1 MRPVS
6 RPVPRLVVREFRIRW
21 RGWAVLVLLVAVAG
35 GAVLATAAGARRT
48 SSAYPRYLRAS
59 HASDLLVSAAGTG
72 MTGFYGALA
81 RQPGVALVARGIG
94 LNVQPA
100 DHAGRLDWA
109 ATTEAPAGRLLGQG
123 LDAPRVLAGRLPRP
137 DRAGEIAVDQ
147 IAAAALHL
155 HVGSTLAMEALGNA
169 GLPGSGTGPGAAV
182 PTRRLRER
190 VVGIVVTRSSV
201 DPVTDIDKVA
211 FIQASPALT
220 RQLGPGYRA
229 FDGAFV
235 KLAPGATAG
244 QVSREAQTLAR
255 RFPATQGQAY
265 VSDESAQ
272 VATIERGIRPEA
284 IALAIFALALACTAL
299 LIVGQ
304 AATRLLL
311 GAGADNPVLAAL
323 GMTRG
328 QLLAAALIEIVVA
341 GTAGA
346 ILAAGVAVAVSPL
359 MPIGAARLAEPD
371 PGVSADW
378 LVLSTGAV
386 IIVVL
391 LVARTL
397 WPAWRLASV
406 RGTAARE
413 AAGPG
418 RRSWLAGWLAGAGA
432 PVTVTAGVRLAT
444 EPGRGRTAVPVRA
457 ALAGTTLSVLAVTAA
472 FTFGASLL
480 HLVHSPR
487 LYGQAWDAAIDLQFS
502 PILPSQAQDLFGA
515 NPGVTGWT
523 YGDHGIIGIKGHL
536 VPAIGLT
543 PGRGPLISPT
553 LLAGRPPRT
562 GREIV
567 LGSSTL
573 HDLGLHVG
581 QEVPVTVD
589 GRQVQDRIVGQAV
602 FPNFGQG
609 SFTPTDL
616 GEGAETTAAVLAPQ
630 AALYGERSGYQVVLL
645 RFARGPGRAAALTRF
660 RRSMAGFCADV
671 QQLTC
676 VVLGQRPNGVTN
688 YARIDGTPEVLAGL
702 LAGLG
707 VAVLAQL
714 SVVSGRRRRHDFA
727 VLKALGLL
735 RRQVSQVTAWQVS
748 TLAGLALL
756 IGLPLGVAAGR
767 WSWQLFAAGLGVP
780 AHASLPV
787 PLLLVMVPAVLIIAN
802 AVALWPGRSAAR
814 VSPARALRTE

>member
-1 MRPVS
+1 
-6 RPVPRLVVREFRIRW
+6 
-21 RGWAVLVLLVAVAG
+21 
-35 GAVLATAAGARRT
+35 
-48 SSAYPRYLRAS
+48 
-59 HASDLLVSAAGTG
+59 
-72 MTGFYGALA
+72 
-81 RQPGVALVARGIG
+81 
-94 LNVQPA
+94 
-100 DHAGRLDWA
+100 
-109 ATTEAPAGRLLGQG
+109 LGQG
-123 LDAPRVLAGRLPRP
+123 LDAPRVLAGRLPRL

-147 IAAAALHL
+147 TAAAALHL
-155 HVGSTLAMEALGNA
+155 RVGSTLAMEALSNQGQ
-169 GLPGSGTGPGAAV
+169 PGSGTGSGPAV
-182 PTRRLRER
+182 PPRRLRER

-201 DPVTDIDKVA
+201 DPVTDNDKVA

-220 RQLGPGYRA
+220 RQLGPAYRA

-244 QVSREAQTLAR
+244 LVSREAQALAR
-255 RFPATQGQAY
+255 RFPATLGQAY
-265 VSDESAQ
+265 VDDESAQ
-272 VATIERGIRPEA
+272 VATIERGIRPET
-284 IALAIFALALACTAL
+284 IALAVFALALACTAL

-311 GAGADNPVLAAL
+311 GAGVNNPVLAAL
-323 GMTRG
+323 GLTRG
-328 QLLAAALIEIVVA
+328 QMVTAALIETVVA
-341 GTAGA
+341 ATAGA
-346 ILAAGVAVAVSPL
+346 ILAAGVAVAASPL

-378 LVLSTGAV
+378 PVLAAGAV

-391 LVARTL
+391 LAARTL
-397 WPAWRLASV
+397 WPAWWLASV
-406 RGTAARE
+406 RGTATRE
-413 AAGPG
+413 AAAGPG
-418 RRSWLAGWLAGAGA
+418 QRSWLAGWLAGAGA
-432 PVTVTAGVRLAT
+432 PVTVTTGAMLAT
-444 EPGRGRTAVPVRA
+444 EPGRGAAAVPVRA

-472 FTFGASLL
+472 FTFGANLV

-502 PILPSQAQDLFGA
+502 PILPSQAQNLFGTI
-515 NPGVTGWT
+515 PGVTGWT
-523 YGDHGIIGIKGHL
+523 YGDHGIIGINGHL

-553 LLAGRPPRT
+553 LVAGRPPRT
-562 GREIV
+562 SREIV

-573 HDLGLHVG
+573 HGLGLHVG
-581 QEVPVTVD
+581 QQVPVTLG

-616 GEGAETTAAVLAPQ
+616 GEGAETTAAALAPQ
-630 AALYGERSGYQVVLL
+630 AALYGERSGFQVVLL
-645 RFARGPGRAAALTRF
+645 RFARGPGRSAVVTRF
-660 RRSMAGFCADV
+660 RRSMTGFCAHV
-671 QQLTC
+671 QQSTC
-676 VVLGQRPNGVTN
+676 VELGQRPNGVTD

-714 SVVSGRRRRHDFA
+714 AVVSGRRRRRDFA

-735 RRQVSQVTAWQVS
+735 RRQVTEVTAWQVS

-780 AHASLPV
+780 ADASLPV
-787 PLLLVMVPAVLIIAN
+787 GLLLVMVPAVLIVAN
-802 AVALWPGRSAAR
+802 AVALWPGRAAAR
-814 VSPARALRTE
+814 IPPAQVLRTE

>member
-1 MRPVS
+1 VRV
-6 RPVPRLVVREFRIRW
+6 VALLVAHELRTRW
-21 RGWAVLVLLVAVAG
+21 RGWVVLVLLVALTG
-35 GAVLATAAGARRT
+35 GAVMTAVAGARRT
-48 SSAYPRYLRAS
+48 SSAYPRFLRAS
-59 HASDLLVSAAGTG
+59 HASDLLVSVAGIGT
-72 MTGFYGALA
+72 TGFYAALA
-81 RQPGVALVARGIG
+81 RQPGVALLARGIG

-100 DHAGRLDWA
+100 DRAGRLDWA

-123 LDAPRVLAGRLPRP
+123 LDAPRVLAGRLPRL

-147 IAAAALHL
+147 TAAAALHL
-155 HVGSTLAMEALGNA
+155 HVGSTLAMEALSNQGQ
-169 GLPGSGTGPGAAV
+169 PGSGTGPGRAV
-182 PTRRLRER
+182 PPRRLRER

-201 DPVTDIDKVA
+201 DPVTDNDKVA

-235 KLAPGATAG
+235 KLAPGATASL
-244 QVSREAQTLAR
+244 VSREAQALAR
-255 RFPATQGQAY
+255 RFPATLGQAY
-265 VSDESAQ
+265 VDDESAQ

-323 GMTRG
+323 GLTRS
-328 QLLAAALIEIVVA
+328 QMVAAALIETVLA

-346 ILAAGVAVAVSPL
+346 LLAAGVAVAASPL

-378 LVLSTGAV
+378 PVLAAGAV

-391 LVARTL
+391 LAARTL

-406 RGTAARE
+406 RGTAERE
-413 AAGPG
+413 AAAGPA

-432 PVTVTAGVRLAT
+432 PVTMTTGAMLAT
-444 EPGRGRTAVPVRA
+444 EPGRGRTAVPVRT

-502 PILPSQAQDLFGA
+502 PILPSQAQNLFGT

-523 YGDHGIIGIKGHL
+523 YGDHGIIGINGHL
-536 VPAIGLT
+536 IPAIGLT

-553 LLAGRPPRT
+553 LVTGRPPRT
-562 GREIV
+562 SREIV

-581 QEVPVTVD
+581 QQVPVSLD

-609 SFTPTDL
+609 AFTPTDL
-616 GEGAETTAAVLAPQ
+616 GAGAETTAAALAPQ
-630 AALYGERSGYQVVLL
+630 AALYGERSGFQVVLL
-645 RFARGPGRAAALTRF
+645 RFARGPGRSAAVTRF
-660 RRSMAGFCADV
+660 RRSMAGFCAGV
-671 QQLTC
+671 QQSTC
-676 VVLGQRPNGVTN
+676 VELGQRPNGVTD

-702 LAGLG
+702 LAALG

-714 SVVSGRRRRHDFA
+714 AVVSGRRRRRDFA

-735 RRQVSQVTAWQVS
+735 RRQVSEVTAWQVS

-780 AHASLPV
+780 ADASPPV
-787 PLLLVMVPAVLIIAN
+787 TLLLVMVPAVLIIAN

-814 VSPARALRTE
+814 VSPARVLRTE

>member
-1 MRPVS
+1 M
-6 RPVPRLVVREFRIRW
+6 
-21 RGWAVLVLLVAVAG
+21 
-35 GAVLATAAGARRT
+35 
-48 SSAYPRYLRAS
+48 
-59 HASDLLVSAAGTG
+59 
-72 MTGFYGALA
+72 
-81 RQPGVALVARGIG
+81 
-94 LNVQPA
+94 
-100 DHAGRLDWA
+100 
-109 ATTEAPAGRLLGQG
+109 
-123 LDAPRVLAGRLPRP
+123 
-137 DRAGEIAVDQ
+137 DQ

-155 HVGSTLAMEALGNA
+155 RVGSTLAMEALGNA
-169 GLPGSGTGPGAAV
+169 GLPGSGTGPGSAV
-182 PTRRLRER
+182 PARRLRER

-211 FIQASPALT
+211 FILASPALT

-244 QVSREAQTLAR
+244 RVSRGAQALAR
-255 RFPATQGQAY
+255 RFPATQGQVY
-265 VSDESAQ
+265 VADEGAQ

-311 GAGADNPVLAAL
+311 TAAAGNPVLAAL

-328 QLLAAALIEIVVA
+328 QMLAAALIEIAVA

-346 ILAAGVAVAVSPL
+346 VLAAGVAVAASPL

-378 LVLSTGAV
+378 LVLSAGAV

-391 LVARTL
+391 LVARAL
-397 WPAWRLASV
+397 WPAWRLASA

-413 AAGPG
+413 AAAGAG

-432 PVTVTAGVRLAT
+432 PVTMTAGARLAL

-472 FTFGASLL
+472 FTFGANLL

-487 LYGQAWDAAIDLQFS
+487 LYGQAWDAAVDLQFS
-502 PILPSQAQDLFGA
+502 PILPGQARKLFGTI
-515 NPGVTGWT
+515 PGVTGWT
-523 YGDHGIIGIKGHL
+523 YGDHGIIGIDGHL

-581 QEVPVTVD
+581 QEVPVTVN
-589 GRQVQDRIVGQAV
+589 GRQIRDRIVGQAV

-616 GEGAETTAAVLAPQ
+616 GEGAETTAAVLRPQ
-630 AALYGERSGYQVVLL
+630 AVPRGERPGFEVVLL
-645 RFARGPGRAAALTRF
+645 RFAGGPGRHAAITRF
-660 RRSMAGFCADV
+660 RHSMAGFCAGV
-671 QQLTC
+671 QQSTC
-676 VVLGQRPNGVTN
+676 VELGQRPNGVTN

-714 SVVSGRRRRHDFA
+714 AVVSGRRRRHDFA

-767 WSWQLFAAGLGVP
+767 WGWQLFAAGLGVP
-780 AHASLPV
+780 PSASLPV
-787 PLLLVMVPAVLIIAN
+787 TLLLVMVPAVLIIAN

>member
-1 MRPVS
+1 M
-6 RPVPRLVVREFRIRW
+6 
-21 RGWAVLVLLVAVAG
+21 
-35 GAVLATAAGARRT
+35 
-48 SSAYPRYLRAS
+48 
-59 HASDLLVSAAGTG
+59 
-72 MTGFYGALA
+72 
-81 RQPGVALVARGIG
+81 
-94 LNVQPA
+94 
-100 DHAGRLDWA
+100 
-109 ATTEAPAGRLLGQG
+109 
-123 LDAPRVLAGRLPRP
+123 
-137 DRAGEIAVDQ
+137 
-147 IAAAALHL
+147 
-155 HVGSTLAMEALGNA
+155 
-169 GLPGSGTGPGAAV
+169 
-182 PTRRLRER
+182 
-190 VVGIVVTRSSV
+190 
-201 DPVTDIDKVA
+201 
-211 FIQASPALT
+211 
-220 RQLGPGYRA
+220 
-229 FDGAFV
+229 
-235 KLAPGATAG
+235 
-244 QVSREAQTLAR
+244 SREAQVLAR

-265 VSDESAQ
+265 VADESAQ

-328 QLLAAALIEIVVA
+328 QLMAAALIEVAVA

-346 ILAAGVAVAVSPL
+346 ILAAGAAVAASPL

-378 LVLSTGAV
+378 LVLSAGAV

-391 LVARTL
+391 LAARIL
-397 WPAWRLASV
+397 WPAWRLARS
-406 RGTAARE
+406 
-413 AAGPG
+413 AGPPRA
-418 RRSWLAGWLAGAGA
+418 RRPRVRTAVRWLAGRGGRAGDRDGRSQAGHGA
-432 PVTVTAGVRLAT
+432 
-444 EPGRGRTAVPVRA
+444 GRGRTAVPVRA

-472 FTFGASLL
+472 FTFGANLL

-502 PILPSQAQDLFGA
+502 PIQPGQAQNLFGT

-523 YGDHGIIGIKGHL
+523 YGDHGIIGINGHL

-581 QEVPVTVD
+581 QEVPVTVN
-589 GRQVQDRIVGQAV
+589 GRRIQDRIVGQAV

-616 GEGAETTAAVLAPQ
+616 GEGAETTAAVLGPQ
-630 AALYGERSGYQVVLL
+630 AVPRGERPGFQVVLL
-645 RFARGPGRAAALTRF
+645 RFTGGPGRDAALTRF
-660 RRSMAGFCADV
+660 RHSMAGFCADV

-676 VVLGQRPNGVTN
+676 VELGQRPNGVTN

-702 LAGLG
+702 LAVLG

-714 SVVSGRRRRHDFA
+714 A
-727 VLKALGLL
+727 VL
-735 RRQVSQVTAWQVS
+735 S
-748 TLAGLALL
+748 GLAQ
-756 IGLPLGVAAGR
+756 AA
-767 WSWQLFAAGLGVP
+767 
-780 AHASLPV
+780 
-787 PLLLVMVPAVLIIAN
+787 
-802 AVALWPGRSAAR
+802 
-814 VSPARALRTE
+814 

>member
-1 MRPVS
+1 MRPVL
-6 RPVPRLVVREFRIRW
+6 RPVLRLVVREFRIRW

-35 GAVLATAAGARRT
+35 GAVLAAAAGARRT

-59 HASDLLVSAAGTG
+59 HASDLLVSVAGTG

-109 ATTEAPAGRLLGQG
+109 ATTEAPAWLLGQG

-244 QVSREAQTLAR
+244 QVSREAQALAR

-311 GAGADNPVLAAL
+311 GAGTDNPVLAAL

-378 LVLSTGAV
+378 LVLSAGAA

-406 RGTAARE
+406 RETAARE

-418 RRSWLAGWLAGAGA
+418 RRAWLAGWLAGAGA

-515 NPGVTGWT
+515 NPGVTSWT

-630 AALYGERSGYQVVLL
+630 AALYGERSGFQVVLL

-660 RRSMAGFCADV
+660 RRSMAGFCAQV
-671 QQLTC
+671 QQSTC
-676 VVLGQRPNGVTN
+676 VELGQRPNGVTN

>member
-1 MRPVS
+1 MRPVV
-6 RPVPRLVVREFRIRW
+6 RPVLRLVVREFRIRW

-35 GAVLATAAGARRT
+35 GAVLAAAAGARRT

-59 HASDLLVSAAGTG
+59 HASDLLVSVAGTG

-109 ATTEAPAGRLLGQG
+109 ATTEAPAP
-123 LDAPRVLAGRLPRP
+123 APGAGPERPPGAGRTAAPAGPGRRDRGGP
-137 DRAGEIAVDQ
+137 DRRGCPASSRRQHARHGGTGERRA
-147 IAAAALHL
+147 
-155 HVGSTLAMEALGNA
+155 
-169 GLPGSGTGPGAAV
+169 PGSGTGPGAAV

-244 QVSREAQTLAR
+244 QVSREAQALAR

-378 LVLSTGAV
+378 LVLSAGAV

-406 RGTAARE
+406 RETAARE
-413 AAGPG
+413 AAAGPG

-432 PVTVTAGVRLAT
+432 PVTMTAGARLAT

-457 ALAGTTLSVLAVTAA
+457 ALAGTDAV
-472 FTFGASLL
+472 GA
-480 HLVHSPR
+480 R
-487 LYGQAWDAAIDLQFS
+487 
-502 PILPSQAQDLFGA
+502 
-515 NPGVTGWT
+515 
-523 YGDHGIIGIKGHL
+523 GD
-536 VPAIGLT
+536 
-543 PGRGPLISPT
+543 R
-553 LLAGRPPRT
+553 
-562 GREIV
+562 
-567 LGSSTL
+567 
-573 HDLGLHVG
+573 GLHVRREPAAPG
-581 QEVPVTVD
+581 PFPAPVRPGL
-589 GRQVQDRIVGQAV
+589 GRRDR
-602 FPNFGQG
+602 
-609 SFTPTDL
+609 S
-616 GEGAETTAAVLAPQ
+616 AVLAHP
-630 AALYGERSGYQVVLL
+630 AEP
-645 RFARGPGRAAALTRF
+645 GPGPVRHQSRASPAGPTAITASSGSTATWF
-660 RRSMAGFCADV
+660 RRSAS
-671 QQLTC
+671 
-676 VVLGQRPNGVTN
+676 RP
-688 YARIDGTPEVLAGL
+688 
-702 LAGLG
+702 
-707 VAVLAQL
+707 
-714 SVVSGRRRRHDFA
+714 
-727 VLKALGLL
+727 
-735 RRQVSQVTAWQVS
+735 
-748 TLAGLALL
+748 
-756 IGLPLGVAAGR
+756 AAGR
-767 WSWQLFAAGLGVP
+767 
-780 AHASLPV
+780 
-787 PLLLVMVPAVLIIAN
+787 
-802 AVALWPGRSAAR
+802 
-814 VSPARALRTE
+814 

>member
-1 MRPVS
+1 
-6 RPVPRLVVREFRIRW
+6 
-21 RGWAVLVLLVAVAG
+21 VLVLLVAIAG
-35 GAVLATAAGARRT
+35 GAVLAAAAGARRT
-48 SSAYPRYLRAS
+48 SSAYPRFLRAS
-59 HASDLLVSAAGTG
+59 HASDLLVSPAGIGTA
-72 MTGFYGALA
+72 GFYSALA

-100 DHAGRLDWA
+100 DEAGRLDWA
-109 ATTEAPAGRLLGQG
+109 ATTEAPAGRVLGND
-123 LDAPRVLAGRLPRP
+123 LDAPRVLAGRLPRL

-155 HVGSTLAMEALGNA
+155 RVGSTLAMDALSNA
-169 GLPGSGTGPGAAV
+169 GLPGSGTGPGSAV
-182 PTRRLRER
+182 PPRSLRER

-211 FIQASPALT
+211 FILATPALAH
-220 RQLGPGYRA
+220 QLGPGYWA

-235 KLAPGATAG
+235 KLKPGTTAG
-244 QVSREAQTLAR
+244 QVSREAQALAR
-255 RFPATQGQAY
+255 QIPATQGQVY
-265 VSDESAQ
+265 VADESAQ

-304 AATRLLL
+304 AAARLLL
-311 GAGADNPVLAAL
+311 AAGVDNPVLAAL

-328 QLLAAALIEIVVA
+328 QLVAAALIEVVVA

-346 ILAAGVAVAVSPL
+346 ILAAGVAVAASPL

-378 LVLSTGAV
+378 LVLSAGAV

-391 LVARTL
+391 LAARTL

-418 RRSWLAGWLAGAGA
+418 RRSRLAGWLAGAGA
-432 PVTVTAGVRLAT
+432 PVTMTAGARLAM

-472 FTFGASLL
+472 FTFGANLL

-487 LYGQAWDAAIDLQFS
+487 LYGQTWDAAIDLQFS
-502 PILPSQAQDLFGA
+502 PILPNQAQNLFGT

-523 YGDHGIIGIKGHL
+523 YGDHGIIGINGHL

-581 QEVPVTVD
+581 QEVPVTVNE
-589 GRQVQDRIVGQAV
+589 RRIQDRIVGQAV

-616 GEGAETTAAVLAPQ
+616 GEGAETTAAVLGPQ
-630 AALYGERSGYQVVLL
+630 ATPRGERSGFQVVLL
-645 RFARGPGRAAALTRF
+645 RFAGGPGRAAAVTRF

-671 QQLTC
+671 QQSTC
-676 VVLGQRPNGVTN
+676 VVIGQRPNGVTD
-688 YARIDGTPEVLAGL
+688 YTRIDGTPEVLAGL

-714 SVVSGRRRRHDFA
+714 AVVSGRRRRHDFA

-735 RRQVSQVTAWQVS
+735 RRQISQVTAWQVS

-756 IGLPLGVAAGR
+756 IGLPLGVAVGR

-780 AHASLPV
+780 ADASLPV
-787 PLLLVMVPAVLIIAN
+787 TLVLVMVPAVLIIAN
-802 AVALWPGRSAAR
+802 AVALWPGWSAAR

>member
-1 MRPVS
+1 VRV
-6 RPVPRLVVREFRIRW
+6 VALLVAHELRTRW
-21 RGWAVLVLLVAVAG
+21 RGWAVLVLLVALAG
-35 GAVLATAAGARRT
+35 GAAMTAAAGARRT
-48 SSAYPRYLRAS
+48 SSAYPRFLRAS
-59 HASDLLVSAAGTG
+59 HASDLLVSVAGTG

-109 ATTEAPAGRLLGQG
+109 ATTEAPAGRLLGHG
-123 LDAPRVLAGRLPRP
+123 LDAPRVLAGRLPRL

-147 IAAAALHL
+147 AAAAALHL
-155 HVGSTLAMEALGNA
+155 RVGSTLAMEALGNA
-169 GLPGSGTGPGAAV
+169 GLPGSGTGPGSAV

-201 DPVTDIDKVA
+201 DPVTDNDKVA

-244 QVSREAQTLAR
+244 LVSREAQALAR
-255 RFPATQGQAY
+255 RFPATLGQAY
-265 VSDESAQ
+265 VDDESAQ

-311 GAGADNPVLAAL
+311 AAAADNPVLAAL
-323 GMTRG
+323 GLTRG
-328 QLLAAALIEIVVA
+328 QLVAAALIETAVA

-346 ILAAGVAVAVSPL
+346 ILAAGVAVAASPL

-378 LVLSTGAV
+378 LVLSAGAV

-391 LVARTL
+391 LAARTL

-406 RGTAARE
+406 RETAARE
-413 AAGPG
+413 AAAGPG
-418 RRSWLAGWLAGAGA
+418 RRSWLAGWLAAAGA
-432 PVTVTAGVRLAT
+432 PVTMTAGARLAT

-472 FTFGASLL
+472 FTFGANLL

-502 PILPSQAQDLFGA
+502 PIKPSQAQNLFGTI
-515 NPGVTGWT
+515 PGVTGWT
-523 YGDHGIIGIKGHL
+523 YGDHGIIGIDGHL

-562 GREIV
+562 SHEIV

-581 QEVPVTVD
+581 QQVPVTVD

-602 FPNFGQG
+602 FPDFGQG

-616 GEGAETTAAVLAPQ
+616 GEGAETTAAVLSPQ
-630 AALYGERSGYQVVLL
+630 AALYGGNSGFQVVLL
-645 RFARGPGRAAALTRF
+645 RFARGPGRSAAVTRF
-660 RRSMAGFCADV
+660 RHSMAGFCAGV
-671 QQLTC
+671 QQSTC
-676 VVLGQRPNGVTN
+676 VELGQRPNGVTN
-688 YARIDGTPEVLAGL
+688 YTRIDGTPEVLAAL
-702 LAGLG
+702 LAVLG

-714 SVVSGRRRRHDFA
+714 AVVSGRRRRHDFA

-735 RRQVSQVTAWQVS
+735 RRQVSEVTAWQVS

-756 IGLPLGVAAGR
+756 IGLPLGAAAGR

-780 AHASLPV
+780 ADASVPV
-787 PLLLVMVPAVLIIAN
+787 TLLLVMVPAVLIIAN

>member
-1 MRPVS
+1 VRV
-6 RPVPRLVVREFRIRW
+6 VALLVVHELRTRW
-21 RGWAVLVLLVAVAG
+21 RGWVVLVLLVGLAG
-35 GAVLATAAGARRT
+35 GAVMTAAAGARRT

-59 HASDLLVSAAGTG
+59 HASDLLVSVAGTG
-72 MTGFYGALA
+72 LTGYYGALA
-81 RQPGVALVARGIG
+81 RQPGVALLARGVG

-100 DHAGRLDWA
+100 DQAGRLDWA
-109 ATTEAPAGRLLGQG
+109 ATTEAPAGRVLGHG

-137 DRAGEIAVDQ
+137 DRAGEVAVDQ

-155 HVGSTLAMEALGNA
+155 HVGSTLDMEALGNA
-169 GLPGSGTGPGAAV
+169 GLPGSGTGPGSAV
-182 PTRRLRER
+182 PLRRLRER
-190 VVGIVVTRSSV
+190 VVGILVTRSSV

-211 FIQASPALT
+211 FIQASPALS

-235 KLAPGATAG
+235 KLAPGATVG
-244 QVSREAQTLAR
+244 LVSREAQALTR

-265 VSDESAQ
+265 VDDESAQ

-284 IALAIFALALACTAL
+284 VALAIFALALACTAL

-311 GAGADNPVLAAL
+311 SAAADNPVLAAL
-323 GMTRG
+323 GTTRG
-328 QLLAAALIEIVVA
+328 QLVAAALIEITVA

-346 ILAAGVAVAVSPL
+346 ILAAGVAVAASPL

-378 LVLSTGAV
+378 LVLSAGAV

-391 LVARTL
+391 LAARTL
-397 WPAWRLASV
+397 YPAWRLASV

-413 AAGPG
+413 AAAGPA

-432 PVTVTAGVRLAT
+432 PVTMTTGAMLAT
-444 EPGRGRTAVPVRA
+444 EPGRGRSAVPVRA

-472 FTFGASLL
+472 FTFGANLL

-502 PILPSQAQDLFGA
+502 PILPAQAQNLFGT

-523 YGDHGIIGIKGHL
+523 YGYHGIIGINGHL

-562 GREIV
+562 SREIV

-573 HDLGLHVG
+573 HGLGLHVG
-581 QEVPVTVD
+581 QWVPVTVN
-589 GRQVQDRIVGQAV
+589 GRQMQDRIVGQAV

-616 GEGAETTAAVLAPQ
+616 GEGAETTAAVLRQQ
-630 AALYGERSGYQVVLL
+630 AVPYGGRPGFQVVLL
-645 RFARGPGRAAALTRF
+645 RFARGPGRGAAITRF
-660 RRSMAGFCADV
+660 RHSMAGFCSGV
-671 QQLTC
+671 QQSTC
-676 VVLGQRPNGVTN
+676 VELGQRPNGVTD

-702 LAGLG
+702 LAALG

-714 SVVSGRRRRHDFA
+714 AVVSGRRRRRDFA

-735 RRQVSQVTAWQVS
+735 RRQVSEVTAWQVS

-780 AHASLPV
+780 ADASPPV
-787 PLLLVMVPAVLIIAN
+787 TLLLVMVPAVLIIAN

-814 VSPARALRTE
+814 VSPARVLRTE

>member
-1 MRPVS
+1 MRPVL
-6 RPVPRLVVREFRIRW
+6 RLVAHEFRTRW

-35 GAVLATAAGARRT
+35 GAVLAAAAGARRT

-59 HASDLLVSAAGTG
+59 HASDLLVSVAGTG

-81 RQPGVALVARGIG
+81 RQPGVALLARGIG

-100 DHAGRLDWA
+100 DRAGRLDWA
-109 ATTEAPAGRLLGQG
+109 AATEAPAGRVLGHS
-123 LDAPRVLAGRLPRP
+123 LDAPRVLAGRLPRL

-147 IAAAALHL
+147 IAAATLHL
-155 HVGSTLAMEALGNA
+155 RVGSTLAMKALPNA
-169 GLPGSGTGPGAAV
+169 GLPGSGTGPGSAV
-182 PTRRLRER
+182 PPRALRER
-190 VVGIVVTRSSV
+190 VVGIIVTRDSV

-211 FIQASPALT
+211 FILASPALAH
-220 RQLGPGYRA
+220 QLGPGYRA

-235 KLAPGATAG
+235 KLGPGATAG
-244 QVSREAQTLAR
+244 RISREAQALAR
-255 RFPATQGQAY
+255 RFPATQGQVY
-265 VSDESAQ
+265 VADESTQ

-284 IALAIFALALACTAL
+284 LTLAIFALALACTAL

-311 GAGADNPVLAAL
+311 AAGADNPVLAAL

-328 QLLAAALIEIVVA
+328 QLVAAALIEMVL
-341 GTAGA
+341 AGA
-346 ILAAGVAVAVSPL
+346 AGAVLAAGVAVAASPL

-378 LVLSTGAV
+378 LVLSAGAA

-413 AAGPG
+413 AAAGAG
-418 RRSWLAGWLAGAGA
+418 RRSRLAGWLAGAGA
-432 PVTVTAGVRLAT
+432 PVTMTAGARLAM
-444 EPGRGRTAVPVRA
+444 EPGGGRTAVPVRA

-472 FTFGASLL
+472 FTFGANLL
-480 HLVHSPR
+480 HLVHTPR

-502 PILPSQAQDLFGA
+502 PILPSQAQGLFGTI
-515 NPGVTGWT
+515 PGITGWT
-523 YGDHGIIGIKGHL
+523 YGDHGIIGINGHL

-553 LLAGRPPRT
+553 LLAGHPPRT

-573 HDLGLHVG
+573 GDLGLHVG
-581 QEVPVTVD
+581 QEVPVSVN
-589 GRQVQDRIVGQAV
+589 GRQIRDRIVGQAV

-616 GEGAETTAAVLAPQ
+616 GEGAETTAAVLGPQ
-630 AALYGERSGYQVVLL
+630 AAPHGERPGFQVVLL
-645 RFARGPGRAAALTRF
+645 RFAHGPGRDAAVTRF
-660 RRSMAGFCADV
+660 RHSMAGFCADV
-671 QQLTC
+671 QQSTC
-676 VVLGQRPNGVTN
+676 VELGQRPNGVTN
-688 YARIDGTPEVLAGL
+688 YARIDGTPEVLAAL
-702 LAGLG
+702 LAVLG
-707 VAVLAQL
+707 IAVLGQL
-714 SVVSGRRRRHDFA
+714 AVVSGRRWQRDFA
-727 VLKALGLL
+727 ILKALGLL
-735 RRQVSQVTAWQVS
+735 RRQVREITAWQA
-748 TLAGLALL
+748 TILAGLALL
-756 IGLPLGVAAGR
+756 IGVPLGLAAGR
-767 WSWQLFAAGLGVP
+767 WSWQLFSHGVGIP
-780 AHASLPV
+780 ADARV
-787 PLLLVMVPAVLIIAN
+787 PGALVLVMVPAVLIIAN

-814 VSPARALRTE
+814 TPPARALRTE

>member
-1 MRPVS
+1 VRV
-6 RPVPRLVVREFRIRW
+6 VLLLVAHELRTRW
-21 RGWAVLVLLVAVAG
+21 RGWAVLVLLVGLAG
-35 GAVLATAAGARRT
+35 GAVMTAAAGARRT

-59 HASDLLVSAAGTG
+59 HASDLLVSVAGTG

-81 RQPGVALVARGIG
+81 HQPGVALVARGIG

-100 DHAGRLDWA
+100 DRAGRLDWA
-109 ATTEAPAGRLLGQG
+109 ATTEAPAGRLLGNG

-155 HVGSTLAMEALGNA
+155 HVGSTLAMKALGNA
-169 GLPGSGTGPGAAV
+169 GLPGSGAGPGSAV

-244 QVSREAQTLAR
+244 QVSREAQALAR

-272 VATIERGIRPEA
+272 VATIQRGIRPEA

-304 AATRLLL
+304 AATRLLQ
-311 GAGADNPVLAAL
+311 GAGADNPVFAAL
-323 GMTRG
+323 GLTRG
-328 QLLAAALIEIVVA
+328 QMMAAALIEIAVA

-346 ILAAGVAVAVSPL
+346 ILAAGVAVAASPL

-378 LVLSTGAV
+378 LVLSSGAV

-391 LVARTL
+391 LAARTL

-406 RGTAARE
+406 RETAARE
-413 AAGPG
+413 AAGGPG

-432 PVTVTAGVRLAT
+432 PVTVTTGARLAT

-472 FTFGASLL
+472 FTFGANLL

-487 LYGQAWDAAIDLQFS
+487 LYGQGWDAAIDLQFS
-502 PILPSQAQDLFGA
+502 PILPSQAQNRFGTI
-515 NPGVTGWT
+515 PGITGWT
-523 YGDHGIIGIKGHL
+523 YGDHGIIGINGHL
-536 VPAIGLT
+536 IPAIGLA

-562 GREIV
+562 GHEIV

-581 QEVPVTVD
+581 QEVPVTVN
-589 GRQVQDRIVGQAV
+589 GRQIQDRIVGQAV

-616 GEGAETTAAVLAPQ
+616 GEGAETTAAVLSPQ
-630 AALYGERSGYQVVLL
+630 AAFYGGHSGFQVVLL
-645 RFARGPGRAAALTRF
+645 RLARGPGRGAALTRF

-671 QQLTC
+671 QQSTC
-676 VVLGQRPNGVTN
+676 VELGQRPNGVTN

-714 SVVSGRRRRHDFA
+714 AVVSGRRRRHDFA

-756 IGLPLGVAAGR
+756 IGLPLGVAVGR
-767 WSWQLFAAGLGVP
+767 WSWQLFAAGLGIP
-780 AHASLPV
+780 ADASLPV

-814 VSPARALRTE
+814 IPTAQVLRTE